1 MSSVYAIGDV
11 QGCLVQLDALI
22 AKLPKKSKLIC
33 LGDLVNRGPNSAGTL
48 RRLKKLQEQGMAEC
62 ILGNHDL
69 NLLARDAGLRG
80 SRPLDTLD
88 GVLKAKDR
96 RELID
101 WLRHRPMALSNGHA
115 LLVHAGVL
123 PDWDLSQT
131 LEYAHEVEKAL
142 RKSSYKRF
150 LAEMYGNTPTKWS
163 NSLKGN
169 DRLRVITNALTRL
182 RFCTPKG
189 QMEFESKEGLEA
201 SPKGYLPWFE
211 VKQRKTANTPV
222 FFGHWSTL
230 GLIQKRNV
238 SGLDTGC
245 VWGGK
250 LTAIE
255 IPDPASK
262 SRSSKYRI
270 VQVAGYDHPL
280 RM

>member
-11 QGCLVQLDALI
+11 QGCLAQLDALI

-33 LGDLVNRGPNSAGTL
+33 LGDLVNRGPDSLRTL
-48 RRLKKLQEQGMAEC
+48 RRLKKLQEQGIAEC

-88 GVLKAKDR
+88 GILKAKDR
-96 RELID
+96 AELID
-101 WLRHRPMALSNGHA
+101 WLRHRPMALSNGQA

-123 PDWDLSQT
+123 PDWDLNQT
-131 LEYAHEVEKAL
+131 LECAHEVEKAL

-163 NSLKGN
+163 NSLKGY

-201 SPKGYLPWFE
+201 GPKGYLPWFE
-211 VKQRKTANTPV
+211 IKQRKTANV
-222 FFGHWSTL
+222 HVIFGHWSTL
-230 GLIQKRNV
+230 GLIQKPKV
-238 SGLDTGC
+238 TGLDTGC

-250 LTAIE
+250 LTAVE
-255 IPDPASK
+255 VPDSAANRPFSK
-262 SRSSKYRI
+262 RRI
-270 VQVAGYDHPL
+270 VQVKGYDHPL

>member
-1 MSSVYAIGDV
+1 MQACGDHV
-11 QGCLVQLDALI
+11 
-22 AKLPKKSKLIC
+22 
-33 LGDLVNRGPNSAGTL
+33 
-48 RRLKKLQEQGMAEC
+48 
-62 ILGNHDL
+62 
-69 NLLARDAGLRG
+69 
-80 SRPLDTLD
+80 PLDTLD
-88 GVLKAKDR
+88 GILKAKDR
-96 RELID
+96 AELID

-131 LEYAHEVEKAL
+131 LEYAQEVEKAL

-222 FFGHWSTL
+222 FLVTG
-230 GLIQKRNV
+230 QR
-238 SGLDTGC
+238 LD
-245 VWGGK
+245 
-250 LTAIE
+250 
-255 IPDPASK
+255 
-262 SRSSKYRI
+262 
-270 VQVAGYDHPL
+270 
-280 RM
+280 

>member
-1 MSSVYAIGDV
+1 
-11 QGCLVQLDALI
+11 VQLDALI

-33 LGDLVNRGPNSAGTL
+33 LGDLVNRGPNSLGTL
-48 RRLKKLQEQGMAEC
+48 RRLKKLQEQGTAEC

-80 SRPLDTLD
+80 PRPLDTLD
-88 GVLKAKDR
+88 GILKAQDR
-96 RELID
+96 AELID
-101 WLRHRPMALSNGHA
+101 WLRHRPMAVSNGHA

-123 PDWDLSQT
+123 PNWDLNQT

-211 VKQRKTANTPV
+211 VKQRKTVNTHII
-222 FFGHWSTL
+222 FGHWSTL
-230 GLIQKRNV
+230 GLIQKPLV
-238 SGLDTGC
+238 TGLDTGC

-255 IPDPASK
+255 VPDSSAK
-262 SRSSKYRI
+262 SRSNKLCI

>member
-1 MSSVYAIGDV
+1 MTSVYAIGDV
-11 QGCLVQLDALI
+11 QGCLAQLDALI

-33 LGDLVNRGPNSAGTL
+33 LGDLVNRGPNSLGTL
-48 RRLKKLQEQGMAEC
+48 RRLKRLQEQGLAEC
-62 ILGNHDL
+62 LLGNHDL
-69 NLLARDAGLRG
+69 NLLACDAGLRG

-96 RELID
+96 AELIE

-131 LEYAHEVEKAL
+131 LECAHEVEKAL

-150 LAEMYGNTPTKWS
+150 LTEMYGNTPTKWS

-189 QMEFESKEGLEA
+189 QMEFASKEGLAA
-201 SPKGYLPWFE
+201 SPKGYLPWFAIE
-211 VKQRKTANTPV
+211 RRKTANIPV
-222 FFGHWSTL
+222 IFGHWSTL

-238 SGLDTGC
+238 TGLDTGC

-250 LTAIE
+250 LTAVE
-255 IPDPASK
+255 VPDSAAS
-262 SRSSKYRI
+262 SRTHKPRI
-270 VQVAGYDHPL
+270 VQVTGYDHPL